1 MTAHLGFEG
10 VVLLAE
16 VLLAVVVRVA
26 APVAP
31 LEGVRRGHV
40 DVLEVVISGVRAVGP
55 RLGEGEAAVGAGRA
69 VGGGP
74 GHGVAGHG
82 GHHTRERD
90 LDTGHRHQQSRVQ
103 CHSRSAHSINNLA
116 SRISWCDSECETNN
130 R

>member
-1 MTAHLGFEG
+1 M
-10 VVLLAE
+10 VLLAE
-16 VLLAVVVRVA
+16 VLLAIVVWVA

-31 LEGVRRGHV
+31 LEGVRGGHV
-40 DVLEVVISGVRAVGP
+40 DVLEVVVPRVRAVRP

-90 LDTGHRHQQSRVQ
+90 QFIHGWVSTELQRRH
-103 CHSRSAHSINNLA
+103 A
-116 SRISWCDSECETNN
+116 SLYST
-130 R
+130 

>member
-1 MTAHLGFEG
+1 MTMSLTALHWQAMTAHLGFEG
-10 VVLLAE
+10 VILLAE

-31 LEGVRRGHV
+31 LESVRGGHV

-90 LDTGHRHQQSRVQ
+90 LDTGHRQGYNVTRDLNTQ
-103 CHSRSAHSINNLA
+103 
-116 SRISWCDSECETNN
+116 
-130 R
+130 